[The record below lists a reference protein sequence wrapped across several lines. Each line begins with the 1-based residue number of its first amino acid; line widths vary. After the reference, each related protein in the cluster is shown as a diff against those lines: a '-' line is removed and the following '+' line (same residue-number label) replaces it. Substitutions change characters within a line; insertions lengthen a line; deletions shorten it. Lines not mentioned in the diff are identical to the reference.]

1 MNTQAARITGP
12 GALPGPMAHHFGA
25 ASVAELAALMHGGAS
40 PEQLARVAARRAL
53 VSLKRSFMEA
63 ARELSGPDAEWL
75 RRKVRQ
81 ADDSTELWRLR
92 PTIFALLPAG
102 NPRSDMH
109 RHELNRQLDSIFPES
124 SLDHSVPPSGGLEA
138 IPLQLRP
145 R

>member
-1 MNTQAARITGP
+1 MTPQTARMTGP
-12 GALPGPMAHHFGA
+12 GALSGAAAYAIGA

-53 VSLKRSFMEA
+53 VNLKRSFMQA
-63 ARELSGPDAEWL
+63 AADLDGPDAEWL

-92 PTIFALLPAG
+92 PTIFALLPEG
-102 NPRSDMH
+102 SLRSDMH
-109 RHELNRQLDSIFPES
+109 RSELNRQLDSVFPES
-124 SLDHSVPPSGGLEA
+124 SIDDSVPPIGGLA
-138 IPLQLRP
+138 DIPPQLRP